1 MAIKK
6 QDWDISERGLRDA
19 ARHREKVRES
29 IRKNIADIISD
40 TAIITRKKGQIVKVP
55 IRGLKSYRFVFRRE
69 SSGGT
74 GIGQGKGAKGDVI
87 GRQPIRD
94 GQSRQPGDQPGVD
107 FLETEIDIE
116 ELIGMMLEDLGLPN
130 LKSKA
135 FTETESPKGWK
146 YDSIE
151 RTGIIAHLDK
161 KRTLREAVRRTAGFV
176 GELMRKTGRPE
187 EDCKKALTI
196 ARGDLL
202 RAEKILRKGNLE
214 EKVEEFTPL
223 FSEDLRYRTLEK
235 DVEYHSNA
243 VVLAMMDVSGSMG
256 TAKKYL
262 ARSFFFW
269 LVEFLKQIYSN
280 VQIRFIAHTTEA
292 KLVDEHEFFHKGE
305 SGGTFCHSAYDL
317 AIYLVETEYNPSR
330 WNVYAFH
337 FSDGE
342 DFERVLEMVRGV
354 AALDLEVCCT
364 LGMLTEI
371 QAVRLKEAGLTA
383 YNHNLD
389 TSPEFYGNVIT
400 TRVYEDRLQ
409 TIAHLRKAG
418 ITVCCG
424 GILGMGESDE
434 DRISL
439 LEQLSHLDPHPESV
453 PINMLVA
460 NEGTP
465 LADAGELDPLIMVRA
480 IATARILMPASRVRL
495 AAGRAK
501 LVDQDLGR
509 PAVPV
514 ADQRLLGDLPELAP
528 AGQPVGPHAGDHVVQ
543 DGHGERIRPLEE
555 HAHLAPQRHGVR
567 PGLPD
572 AVPVQQH
579 IPGVPVAGDLVVHP
593 VECAQQRGL
602 ARARRSQQSGH
613 DARPDVQ

>member
-161 KRTLREAVRRTAGFV
+161 KRTLREAVRRAAGFV

-202 RAEKILRKGNLE
+202 RAEKILQEGNLE

-256 TAKKYL
+256 TTKKYL

-269 LVEFLKQIYSN
+269 LVEFLKLIYSN

-292 KLVDEHEFFHKGE
+292 RLVDEHEFFHKGE
-305 SGGTFCHSAYDL
+305 SGGTFCHSAYDF

-342 DFERVLEMVRGV
+342 DFEPLKTVASAKKLMQMGV
-354 AALDLEVCCT
+354 NM
-364 LGMLTEI
+364 LGYGEI
-371 QAVRLKEAGLTA
+371 QADQYASSRLMATFLSALQLKTRYAKESDFEIFLGKDESTPFLGVVIKDRSHVYSALKE
-383 YNHNLD
+383 
-389 TSPEFYGNVIT
+389 F
-400 TRVYEDRLQ
+400 
-409 TIAHLRKAG
+409 LRK
-418 ITVCCG
+418 
-424 GILGMGESDE
+424 
-434 DRISL
+434 
-439 LEQLSHLDPHPESV
+439 
-453 PINMLVA
+453 
-460 NEGTP
+460 
-465 LADAGELDPLIMVRA
+465 
-480 IATARILMPASRVRL
+480 
-495 AAGRAK
+495 
-501 LVDQDLGR
+501 
-509 PAVPV
+509 
-514 ADQRLLGDLPELAP
+514 
-528 AGQPVGPHAGDHVVQ
+528 
-543 DGHGERIRPLEE
+543 ER
-555 HAHLAPQRHGVR
+555 QF
-567 PGLPD
+567 
-572 AVPVQQH
+572 
-579 IPGVPVAGDLVVHP
+579 
-593 VECAQQRGL
+593 
-602 ARARRSQQSGH
+602 
-613 DARPDVQ
+613 